1 LVRGLL
7 FLKLT
12 LKDLKNMS
20 KIIPLISSGIAGP
33 IGVLHLPRLWQKVS
47 LDKASK
53 LHDDYPAIGG
63 GYDQMVLD
71 GIGIDKEAFVS
82 FMDSKPTYPQLEK
95 WILDQK
101 GGSLD
106 GDAVKTL
113 NDSIVGYNHDDS
125 TRQGILGGAGI
136 EDNGSILDAINLNNL
151 EDWSDFH
158 AQEIA

>member
-1 LVRGLL
+1 
-7 FLKLT
+7 
-12 LKDLKNMS
+12 MS

-47 LDKASK
+47 LDKAGK
-53 LHDDYPAIGG
+53 LHDDYPAIGA

-71 GIGIDKEAFVS
+71 GIGIDNEAFVS
-82 FMDSKPTYPQLEK
+82 FMDSKPTYPQLEQ
-95 WILDQK
+95 WILEQK

-106 GDAVKTL
+106 AGAVQAL
-113 NDSIVGYNHDDS
+113 NDSIVGYNHDDE
-125 TRQGILGGAGI
+125 TRKGILHAAGI

-151 EDWSDFH
+151 EDWCDFH

>member
-1 LVRGLL
+1 
-7 FLKLT
+7 
-12 LKDLKNMS
+12 MS

-47 LDKASK
+47 LDRAGK
-53 LHDDYPAIGG
+53 LHDDYPAIGA

-71 GIGIDKEAFVS
+71 GIGIENEAFEG

-106 GDAVKTL
+106 GDAVAAL
-113 NDSIVGYNHDDS
+113 NASIVGYNHDDA

-136 EDNGSILDAINLNNL
+136 EDDGSILDAINLNNL

>member
-1 LVRGLL
+1 
-7 FLKLT
+7 
-12 LKDLKNMS
+12 MS

-47 LDKASK
+47 LDRAGK
-53 LHDDYPAIGG
+53 LHDDYPAIGA

-71 GIGIDKEAFVS
+71 GIGIDKEAFEG

-106 GDAVKTL
+106 GDAVKAL
-113 NDSIVGYNHDDS
+113 NDSIVGYNHDDA

-136 EDNGSILDAINLNNL
+136 EDDGSILDAINLNNL

>member
-1 LVRGLL
+1 
-7 FLKLT
+7 
-12 LKDLKNMS
+12 MS

-47 LDKASK
+47 LDKADK
-53 LHDDYPAIGG
+53 LHDEYPAIGA

-106 GDAVKTL
+106 GAAVTAL
-113 NDSIVGYNHDDS
+113 NDSIVGYNHDDG
-125 TRQGILGGAGI
+125 TRQGILSGAGI
-136 EDNGSILDAINLNNL
+136 DDDGSILDAINLNNL

>member
-1 LVRGLL
+1 
-7 FLKLT
+7 
-12 LKDLKNMS
+12 MS

-47 LDKASK
+47 LDKAGK
-53 LHDDYPAIGG
+53 LHDDYPAIGA

-71 GIGIDKEAFVS
+71 GIGIDNEAFVS

-95 WILDQK
+95 WILDRK
-101 GGSLD
+101 GGALD
-106 GDAVKTL
+106 GAAVQSL
-113 NDSIVGYNHDDS
+113 NDSIVGYNHDDA
-125 TRQGILGGAGI
+125 TRKGILDGAGI